1 MDEINPCAWRGS
13 VSQVRQSAQSHQVRL
28 EQLGA
33 YPFERLKAL
42 FAGHSPNPDLTPIDA
57 GAGEPRLP
65 LPSFVAD
72 ILSEHLGGFSK
83 YPSTVGSPALRQAIA
98 DWLQRRYGLQ
108 NVDAATQV
116 LSANGTR
123 EALFAIAHAL
133 INPEAAK
140 KPCVLMPNPMYQIY
154 LGAALTAGGEPVF
167 LPCTSDNG
175 FAPDLDAV
183 DASVWS
189 NTALIYVCSPSNP
202 TGWIADA
209 DYFARLLQL
218 ADEYDFY
225 IVSDECYSEIY
236 WQHKPVGLLEVAES
250 LGREGFSRC
259 LVMNSLSKRSA
270 LPGMRS
276 GLIAGDAALIARFT
290 KLRSYT
296 GSATPLPLQAVAAA
310 AWADETHVQQHLD
323 IYRHSLQA
331 FFDVYGGASD
341 DINIPA
347 GSFFAWLPVEAEEAF
362 AIAAYEQQAVTILP
376 GSYLA
381 AVDAEGNNP
390 GAGYIRAALV
400 DGPACAAEL
409 AHRLRAV
416 RI

>member
-1 MDEINPCAWRGS
+1 
-13 VSQVRQSAQSHQVRL
+13 VSRDQSNQVRL
-28 EQLGA
+28 AQLGA
-33 YPFERLKAL
+33 YPFERLNAL
-42 FAGHSPNPDLTPIDA
+42 FASLSPNPELAPIDA

-65 LPSFVAD
+65 LPSFVTDTLA
-72 ILSEHLGGFSK
+72 EHLDGFSK
-83 YPSTVGSPALRQAIA
+83 YPPTIGSPALRQAIA
-98 DWLQRRYGLQ
+98 NWLQRRYGLKHI
-108 NVDAATQV
+108 DAATQV

-133 INPEAAK
+133 INPQADK
-140 KPCVLMPNPMYQIY
+140 KPNVLMPNPMYQIY

-167 LPCTSDNG
+167 LPCTAEHG
-175 FAPDLDAV
+175 FAPNLDAV
-183 DASVWS
+183 PESTWR
-189 NTALIYVCSPSNP
+189 NTALVYVCSPSNP

-209 DYFARLLQL
+209 DYFTRLLAL
-218 ADEYDFY
+218 ADEHDFY

-236 WQHKPVGLLEVAES
+236 WQDKPVGLLQVAES
-250 LGREGFSRC
+250 LGRDGFSRC

-276 GLIAGDAALIARFT
+276 GLIAGDADLIARFT

-310 AWADETHVQQHLD
+310 AWSDETHVQRHLE
-323 IYRHSLQA
+323 IYRASLKA
-331 FFDVYGGASD
+331 FFDTYNCDADG
-341 DINIPA
+341 IKIPA
-347 GSFFAWLPVEAEEAF
+347 GSFFVWLPVADDQAF
-362 AIAAYEQQAVTILP
+362 AMAAYEQQSVTILP

-381 AVDAEGNNP
+381 ADDANGINP

-400 DGPACAAEL
+400 DGPERAAEL
-409 AHRLRAV
+409 ARRLCAV